1 MSTTHCRDENE
12 VFRSTAMSGS
22 ATVTMVTSTSSMN
35 VPRHTAVSG
44 IHLRIGMFLSG
55 SGYLTTV
62 IDGGSLVAIQ
72 RRSGVCFLHG

>member
-35 VPRHTAVSG
+35 VPRHTAISG
-44 IHLRIGMFLSG
+44 IHLRIGMFLCPG
-55 SGYLTTV
+55 PGRPD
-62 IDGGSLVAIQ
+62 DGDPIAGAESP
-72 RRSGVCFLHG
+72 SS